1 MPTDM
6 APVPA
11 PAPAPMAAYTVG
23 VPSSVEPMA
32 PPGPS
37 AAAAR
42 SLGDG
47 EVVESW
53 NDPGASYGPMVLNHT
68 KYIYIYVSRCLLSV
82 EGSNGCFCG

>member
-1 MPTDM
+1 
-6 APVPA
+6 
-11 PAPAPMAAYTVG
+11 MAAYTVG

-68 KYIYIYVSRCLLSV
+68 KYIYMVPGAYSLWKGQMVV
-82 EGSNGCFCG
+82 FVANE